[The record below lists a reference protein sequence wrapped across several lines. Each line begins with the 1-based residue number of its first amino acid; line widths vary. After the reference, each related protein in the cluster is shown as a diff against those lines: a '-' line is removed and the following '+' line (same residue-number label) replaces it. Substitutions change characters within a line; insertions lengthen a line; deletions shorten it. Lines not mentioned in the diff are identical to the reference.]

1 VVFCCSGARALCFVP
16 LKGRAICLSYTCIH
30 APAVM
35 ALGYPRPRGASAVAA
50 TTHLMTLLDALQV
63 FDVELR
69 AVRNCRRRQV
79 AMFSD
84 VVCE

>member
-1 VVFCCSGARALCFVP
+1 MSATRDPPAGLCPKQLLYQPAARLLGRSRSLTLSSFTWISRCSTMMV
-16 LKGRAICLSYTCIH
+16 
-30 APAVM
+30 
-35 ALGYPRPRGASAVAA
+35 
-50 TTHLMTLLDALQV
+50 QV